1 MTKFLTYIKEQL
13 KKLNLLLTKEGK
25 SIKEEIKEN
34 KKTPYKLWY
43 LDALA
48 VIAVLLIVFLIVFNL
63 PSNRFSRA
71 INAADKLYYKESY
84 QEAKAKY
91 IKAEK
96 IDGSSYRAALGEI
109 LSLKA
114 GGADFEDGEIKD
126 TSSKDTS
133 SNDTS
138 SKDTSSK
145 DTSSNDTS
153 SKDTSSNDTSSKDTS
168 SNDTSSKDTSS
179 NDISSND
186 VTSNDV
192 ASEDASS
199 NDAVSNAETKAKE
212 SIEETYISV
221 FERLAGYGS
230 VLKESTDFAIDFF
243 LLIPEI
249 IENTETRVDYAKQ
262 AYELLPDNSD
272 IKTMLA
278 DAYYAY
284 GTDLL
289 KTDKEKALEAFDET
303 LSLSDN
309 AESYTE
315 TVSGAVLSLIDA
327 YISTDDFDKSY
338 SLLDKYS
345 EQLSLNYD
353 EVKATIDTA
362 ENLYQ
367 IKNELLSNAENYL
380 KPFYAEYS
388 TSCSLETVQSM
399 ETALYRG
406 STYDFSGMLSL
417 DGSNEAET
425 LALSGAAHSYIYTQD
440 GYNSNFTGTAAG
452 LYLIGEQYT
461 NDDGS
466 LGQGYYF
473 YYGDYVNG
481 IREGYGIIIIKL
493 DDSSYEVFEGTFKDD
508 KPEGFGILYENG
520 LSAVTSQNVM
530 QKLTYGNFTGG
541 LENGEMTVNA
551 VLGEYPD
558 TYFTTTYTADN
569 GKVAPLEGELI
580 DYNIVS
586 EAPAGTNLSIIIPCV
601 EEGDE
606 FFIPIYLAED
616 SLLGVTA
623 FTLN

>member
-1 MTKFLTYIKEQL
+1 MNKFLTYIKEQL
-13 KKLNLLLTKEGK
+13 KKLIITLAKEGRA
-25 SIKEEIKEN
+25 IKEEVKAN

-43 LDALA
+43 LDAGA
-48 VIAVLLIVFLIVFNL
+48 VILVLFIVFLIVFNL
-63 PSNRFSRA
+63 PSNRFTRA

-84 QEAKAKY
+84 QEAKSKY

-109 LSLKA
+109 LSLTA
-114 GGADFEDGEIKD
+114 L
-126 TSSKDTS
+126 S
-133 SNDTS
+133 SNAEGNEEDATS
-138 SKDTSSK
+138 D
-145 DTSSNDTS
+145 DA
-153 SKDTSSNDTSSKDTS
+153 
-168 SNDTSSKDTSS
+168 SS

-186 VTSNDV
+186 VSSNDISSNDV
-192 ASEDASS
+192 SLYDISSDDASANDASS
-199 NDAVSNAETKAKE
+199 NDTSANDTASSAEATAEE
-212 SIEETYISV
+212 SIEEVYISI
-221 FERLAGYGS
+221 FERLAGYGT
-230 VLKESTDFAIDFF
+230 VPEEATDSAIDFF

-249 IENTETRVDYAKQ
+249 IEDTETRVDYAKQ
-262 AYELLPDNSD
+262 AYELLPENSD
-272 IKTMLA
+272 VKTMLA

-284 GTDLL
+284 GTSLSE
-289 KTDKEKALEAFDET
+289 KDKEKALEAFDEA
-303 LSLSDN
+303 LCLSDN

-315 TVSGAVLSLIDA
+315 MISGCVLSLIDA
-327 YISTDDFDKSY
+327 YISTDEFDKSY
-338 SLLDKYS
+338 SLLDKYTES
-345 EQLSLNYD
+345 LGLNYD
-353 EVKATIDTA
+353 EVKAKIDTA

-367 IKNELLSNAENYL
+367 IKNTLLSNAENYL
-380 KPFYAEYS
+380 KPFYDEYS
-388 TSCSLETVQSM
+388 TSCTLETVQSM
-399 ETALYRG
+399 ETALFRA

-417 DGSNEAET
+417 DGSSEAET
-425 LALSGAAHSYIYTQD
+425 LALSGTSRSYIYTQD

-481 IREGYGIIIIKL
+481 VREGYGIIILKL

-508 KPEGFGILYENG
+508 NPEGFGILYENG
-520 LSAVTSQNVM
+520 LSAVTAQNVM
-530 QKLTYGNFTGG
+530 QKLTYGNFAGG
-541 LENGEMTVNA
+541 LEDGEMTVNA
-551 VLGEYPD
+551 VLSEYPD
-558 TYFTTTYTADN
+558 TYFTTSYTADN

-623 FTLN
+623 FTLK